1 MCSAGSCE
9 CVFGGGHFHTY
20 VRTYVCTCVHT
31 CAQVCVGVGGC
42 ALVRMGLVVG
52 AGVAVGGCGSGV
64 CAWVW
69 VRMRVCVGGWLSGA
83 WVGAG
88 VVGCGWVWIGVGV
101 SAHMSVA
108 VHGSSC
114 VHILLVALVRYIPR
128 FLLRLGATMPSQ
140 FGPRASLVHCGGS
153 GWCTMCHNAYS
164 SSAFYFNLD
173 CDVFIVLF
181 FHSDHRICATHHL
194 DGLQSHTQPSDNR
207 FLATGQAIRHK
218 RGQGQPR
225 TYVD

>member
-1 MCSAGSCE
+1 MCVWWGP
-9 CVFGGGHFHTY
+9 FLY

-31 CAQVCVGVGGC
+31 CAQVWVGVGGC
-42 ALVRMGLVVG
+42 ALVRMSLVVG

-69 VRMRVCVGGWLSGA
+69 VRMRVCVGGWVSGA

-181 FHSDHRICATHHL
+181 FIPITAYVRRTTSMACSRTHSPATTVSL
-194 DGLQSHTQPSDNR
+194 RRARLYATSVGRASHV
-207 FLATGQAIRHK
+207 
-218 RGQGQPR
+218 R
-225 TYVD
+225 T

>member
-1 MCSAGSCE
+1 MCVWWGP
-9 CVFGGGHFHTY
+9 FLY

-31 CAQVCVGVGGC
+31 CAQVWVGVGGC
-42 ALVRMGLVVG
+42 ALVRMSLVVG

-69 VRMRVCVGGWLSGA
+69 VRMRVCVGGWMSGA

-88 VVGCGWVWIGVGV
+88 VVGCGWVWVGVGV